1 MFQACRRRKP
11 DVKKVKRVDLRA
23 FYFLRRLQKSG
34 PTQGPCCSTVY
45 FPIVIEN
52 IFQTVEKHNYL
63 GKYTVLHAWDHFFG
77 GVGESRWLANQRVL
91 LF

>member
-34 PTQGPCCSTVY
+34 PTQGACCSTVY
-45 FPIVIEN
+45 FPIVKEN
-52 IFQTVEKHNYL
+52 IFQTIEKHDYYRKVHSTACVGPHL
-63 GKYTVLHAWDHFFG
+63 GGCRRK
-77 GVGESRWLANQRVL
+77 
-91 LF
+91 